1 MVSYLWEVFVCFLEA
16 VFYGY
21 LFYKRIGLG
30 RNREKRV
37 LISILVMTALPS
49 FLTIFN
55 VALFL
60 KMTLMLVVY
69 ILVVLWTFDSRGKV
83 KRFKALFWAATPL
96 AIVTVADY
104 VTYSITLAITDQPLE
119 ELLSYSSAPMQF
131 TLIYILL
138 VGLIVWLLTHLGER
152 DPEVPLPIGI
162 ILFVFV
168 CIGIFAVESMI
179 DIALV
184 LQLSESTKRHAQI
197 LMLLGYCILFLLFA
211 LLIAFEYLGI
221 VLRRNRE
228 LVQQRQL
235 AEIEEQQ
242 YQFMVSTAESLAE
255 WKHDYKGQL
264 RLMSALI
271 AEENYAEL
279 KQYIAG
285 VDAGVSESASLVFT
299 GNRTVDAAVSLRIMD
314 ARRHQISF
322 ETKIYLPDTL
332 PIHKVAFSSL
342 IGNILDNAIEACVKL
357 DTEEKKIY
365 FEMKPWKK
373 MLYIFCSN
381 ASDGNY
387 VKGEQDVL
395 LSTKKTP
402 GHGIGLRRIRQ
413 IVEEAGGTCQFSP
426 ETNQFSVHAMI
437 PLKETVS

>member
-1 MVSYLWEVFVCFLEA
+1 MVSYLWEILVCFLEA
-16 VFYGY
+16 VIYGY
-21 LFYKRIGLG
+21 LFYKKIGVV

-37 LISILVMTALPS
+37 FVSLLLMAAVPS
-49 FLTIFN
+49 LLT
-55 VALFL
+55 LFRVSL
-60 KMTLMLVVY
+60 FPKMTVILLVY
-69 ILVVLWTFDSRGKV
+69 IFVVLWAFDSRGKG
-83 KRFKALFWAATPL
+83 KRFKALFWAGCPL
-96 AIVTVADY
+96 IIVSVADY
-104 VTYSITLAITDQPLE
+104 ISYSIASMVIGPQILE
-119 ELLSYSSAPMQF
+119 LQKFGAVRGQF
-131 TLIYILL
+131 MLIYVLL
-138 VGLIVWLLTHLGER
+138 IAVIVWLLTHIGER

-162 ILFVFV
+162 ILFLFV

-184 LQLSESTKRHAQI
+184 LQLSPTTQRHAQV

-211 LLIAFEYLGI
+211 LLVAFEYLGI

-235 AEIEEQQ
+235 AEIEAQQ

-264 RLMSALI
+264 RLMSALV
-271 AEENYAEL
+271 EDGNYAEL
-279 KQYIAG
+279 RQYIAG

-314 ARRHQISF
+314 ARRHQITF

-357 DTEEKKIY
+357 NSEEKKIY

-387 VKGEQDVL
+387 IRGEQDAL

-426 ETNQFSVHAMI
+426 EANQFSVHAMI

>member
-1 MVSYLWEVFVCFLEA
+1 MVSYLWEIFVCFLES
-16 VFYGY
+16 VFYTY
-21 LFYKRIGLG
+21 LLYKKIGVA
-30 RNREKRV
+30 RNSQNRV
-37 LISILVMTALPS
+37 LISVLLMSAMSSILTLLSVA
-49 FLTIFN
+49 IFP
-55 VALFL
+55 
-60 KMTLMLVVY
+60 KMTLMLLVY
-69 ILVVLWTFDSRGKV
+69 IFVVLWTFDSKGKA
-83 KRFKALFWAATPL
+83 KRFKALFWAISPQIIAT
-96 AIVTVADY
+96 VSDY
-104 VTYSITLAITDQPLE
+104 VTYSITLAVTDQPLE
-119 ELLSYSSAPMQF
+119 ELLSYGSAPMQF
-131 TLIYILL
+131 TLIYLL
-138 VGLIVWLLTHLGER
+138 LIGVIVWLLTHLGER
-152 DPEVPLPIGI
+152 DPEVPLSIGI

-184 LQLSESTKRHAQI
+184 LQLSPTTQRHAHI
-197 LMLLGYCILFLLFA
+197 LMLLGYGILVLLFA
-211 LLIAFEYLGI
+211 LLVAFEYLGI

-235 AEIEEQQ
+235 AEIEAQQ

-264 RLMSALI
+264 RLMSALV
-271 AEENYAEL
+271 EDGNYAEL
-279 KQYIAG
+279 RQYIAG

-314 ARRHQISF
+314 ARRHQITF

-357 DTEEKKIY
+357 NSEEKKIY

-387 VKGEQDVL
+387 IRGEQDAL

-426 ETNQFSVHAMI
+426 EANQFSVHAMI

>member
-1 MVSYLWEVFVCFLEA
+1 MVSYLWEIFVCCLEA

-21 LFYKRIGLG
+21 LFYKRIGVV

-37 LISILVMTALPS
+37 LVSLLLMSAVPSLLTLFRIS
-49 FLTIFN
+49 
-55 VALFL
+55 LFP
-60 KMTLMLVVY
+60 KMTVILLVY
-69 ILVVLWTFDSRGKV
+69 IFVVLWAFDSRGKA
-83 KRFKALFWAATPL
+83 KRLKALFWAGCPL
-96 AIVTVADY
+96 IIVSVSDY
-104 VTYSITLAITDQPLE
+104 ISYSIASAVIGAQIV
-119 ELLSYSSAPMQF
+119 ELQQF
-131 TLIYILL
+131 GSVRAQFMLIYVLL
-138 VGLIVWLLTHLGER
+138 VGVIVWLLTHLGER

-162 ILFVFV
+162 TLFVFV

-184 LQLSESTKRHAQI
+184 LQLSQTTQRHAQI

-314 ARRHQISF
+314 ARRHQITF

-357 DTEEKKIY
+357 NSEEKKIY

-387 VKGEQDVL
+387 IRGEQDAL

-426 ETNQFSVHAMI
+426 EANQFSVHAMI